1 MSTVDPHSGP
11 GGGAIPE
18 GSGAGREG
26 DGRHPPRVDIVGGA
40 LALVL
45 PGLGH
50 YVRGERARG
59 IRIFAGTMGLF
70 LCGLLIGGI
79 DVVDRREDR
88 MWFVAQA
95 AVGPLAFGVDS
106 VHQTKFKGVDPVTRQ
121 RRSPGPREV
130 IGGDGVIR
138 AAEEGEG
145 PRSRK
150 SVGKVNEL
158 GTLFCAVAGMLN
170 VIVFIDALFPG
181 RPKRRPRAGADG
193 GAGGTGPNIL
203 AGEMV
208 VAGVGAAIGGAS
220 AGLGGGAA

>member
-1 MSTVDPHSGP
+1 MSTVDPHSEP
-11 GGGAIPE
+11 CDGARPE
-18 GSGAGREG
+18 GSGGGRGG
-26 DGRHPPRVDIVGGA
+26 DGRHAPRVDIVGGA

-50 YVRGERARG
+50 LVRGERARG

-95 AVGPLAFGVDS
+95 AVGPLAFGVDY
-106 VHQTKFKGVDPVTRQ
+106 VHQTSFKGVDPVTRQ

-181 RPKRRPRAGADG
+181 RPKRGQRGRSGGITAGDVTGEMAIAG
-193 GAGGTGPNIL
+193 GAG
-203 AGEMV
+203 V
-208 VAGVGAAIGGAS
+208 VAGVV
-220 AGLGGGAA
+220 GGGA

>member
-1 MSTVDPHSGP
+1 MSTVDPHSEP
-11 GGGAIPE
+11 GGESRPGR
-18 GSGAGREG
+18 SGADREG
-26 DGRHPPRVDIVGGA
+26 DGRHPPRVDIVGGV

-50 YVRGERARG
+50 LVRGERARG

-70 LCGLLIGGI
+70 LCGLLVGGI

-95 AVGPLAFGVDS
+95 AVGPLAFGVDA
-106 VHQTKFKGVDPVTRQ
+106 VHQRWFKGVDPITRE

-138 AAEEGEG
+138 AAGEGEG

-181 RPKRRPRAGADG
+181 RPKRGGPGR
-193 GAGGTGPNIL
+193 GAGDGAGDGTTGVP

-208 VAGVGAAIGGAS
+208 IAGVGAAVV
-220 AGLGGGAA
+220 GGGAA